1 MKDLEVLLV
10 LQKDCW
16 ADKMKYFVAAL
27 FALIPTTAMSQ
38 EMNKA
43 DMITEF
49 TDIATLVAAEVL
61 NCGET
66 NKERVLAFNGIFDS
80 FMLYTAQQE
89 GVELTQGDVEAFKLS
104 LLMQQYEGMLQAHP
118 VQGCD
123 GINKIIHIYDDRLRY
138 AESVYDYYQPLNS
151 L

>member
-1 MKDLEVLLV
+1 MYIKSLGRVDMVRFL
-10 LQKDCW
+10 
-16 ADKMKYFVAAL
+16 AIL
-27 FALIPTTAMSQ
+27 FLLIPTTVMSQ

-66 NKERVLAFNGIFDS
+66 NKERVLRFNAMFDS
-80 FMLYTAQQE
+80 FMLYTAEQE
-89 GVELTQGDVEAFKLS
+89 SVDLTQQDIEAFKLGV
-104 LLMQQYEGMLQAHP
+104 LMEQYDGMLQAHP
-118 VQGCD
+118 IQGCD
-123 GINKIIHIYDDRLRY
+123 GINKIIHIYDDRMKY
-138 AESVYDYYQPLNS
+138 AESVYEYYQPLDS

>member
-1 MKDLEVLLV
+1 
-10 LQKDCW
+10 
-16 ADKMKYFVAAL
+16 MKYFVAAL
-27 FALIPTTAMSQ
+27 FALIPTTAISQ

-49 TDIATLVAAEVL
+49 TDIATLIAAEVL

-66 NKERVLAFNGIFDS
+66 NKERVLRFNAMFDS

-89 GVELTQGDVEAFKLS
+89 GVELTQQDVEAYKIGV
-104 LLMQQYEGMLQAHP
+104 LMQQYQGMLQTYP
-118 VQGCD
+118 SQGCD
-123 GINKIIHIYDDRLRY
+123 GINRIIHMYDDSLHY
-138 AESVYDYYQPLNS
+138 AESVYDYYQPLDT

>member
-1 MKDLEVLLV
+1 MLRFLALLFLLV
-10 LQKDCW
+10 PS
-16 ADKMKYFVAAL
+16 VAK
-27 FALIPTTAMSQ
+27 SQ

-49 TDIATLVAAEVL
+49 ADMATLIAAEVL
-61 NCGET
+61 KCGET
-66 NKERVLAFNGIFDS
+66 NKERVLSFNAMFDS

-89 GVELTQGDVEAFKLS
+89 GVELTQGDVEAFKLN
-104 LLMQQYEGMLQAHP
+104 LLMQQYEGMLQAYP

-123 GINKIIHIYDDRLRY
+123 GINKIIHIYDDSLRY
-138 AESVYDYYQPLNS
+138 AESVYDYYQPLNV

>member
-1 MKDLEVLLV
+1 MVRFL
-10 LQKDCW
+10 
-16 ADKMKYFVAAL
+16 AIL
-27 FALIPTTAMSQ
+27 FLLIPSVAKSQ

-66 NKERVLAFNGIFDS
+66 NKERVLRFNVMFDS
-80 FMLYTAQQE
+80 FMLYMAQQE
-89 GVELTQGDVEAFKLS
+89 GVELTRGDIEAFKLN
-104 LLMQQYEGMLQAHP
+104 LLMQQYNGMLSAHP

-123 GINKIIHIYDDRLRY
+123 GINKIIHIYDGRMRY
-138 AESVYDYYQPLNS
+138 AESVYDYYQPLDT

>member
-1 MKDLEVLLV
+1 MVRFL
-10 LQKDCW
+10 
-16 ADKMKYFVAAL
+16 AIL
-27 FALIPTTAMSQ
+27 FLLIPSVAKSQ

-66 NKERVLAFNGIFDS
+66 NKERVLRFNVMFDS
-80 FMLYTAQQE
+80 FMLYMAQQE
-89 GVELTQGDVEAFKLS
+89 GVELTRGDIEAFKLN
-104 LLMQQYEGMLQAHP
+104 LLMQQYNGMLSAHP

-123 GINKIIHIYDDRLRY
+123 GINKIIHIYDDRMRY
-138 AESVYDYYQPLNS
+138 AESVYDYYQPLDT

>member
-1 MKDLEVLLV
+1 MARFL
-10 LQKDCW
+10 
-16 ADKMKYFVAAL
+16 AIL
-27 FALIPTTAMSQ
+27 FLLIPSVAKSQ

-43 DMITEF
+43 DMIIEF

-66 NKERVLAFNGIFDS
+66 NKERVLRFNAMFDS

-89 GVELTQGDVEAFKLS
+89 GVELTQGDIEAFKLN
-104 LLMQQYEGMLQAHP
+104 LLMQQYNGMLSAHP
-118 VQGCD
+118 VQGCA
-123 GINKIIHIYDDRLRY
+123 GINKIIHIYDDRMHY
-138 AESVYDYYQPLNS
+138 AESVYDYYQPLDS

>member
-1 MKDLEVLLV
+1 MARFLAILFLLV
-10 LQKDCW
+10 
-16 ADKMKYFVAAL
+16 
-27 FALIPTTAMSQ
+27 PTTAISQ

-66 NKERVLAFNGIFDS
+66 NKERVLRFNAMFDS

-89 GVELTQGDVEAFKLS
+89 GVELTKGDIESFKLN

-138 AESVYDYYQPLNS
+138 AESVYDYYQPLDT

>member
-1 MKDLEVLLV
+1 
-10 LQKDCW
+10 
-16 ADKMKYFVAAL
+16 MKYFVAAL
-27 FALIPTTAMSQ
+27 FALIPTTAISQ

-66 NKERVLAFNGIFDS
+66 NKDRVLAFNGIFDS
-80 FMLYTAQQE
+80 FMLYTAEQE
-89 GVELTQGDVEAFKLS
+89 GVDLTQQDIEAYKLGI
-104 LLMQQYEGMLQAHP
+104 LMQQYEGMLSAHP

-123 GINKIIHIYDDRLRY
+123 GINKIIHIYDERMHY
-138 AESVYDYYQPLNS
+138 AESVYDYYQPLDS

>member
-1 MKDLEVLLV
+1 MVRFL
-10 LQKDCW
+10 
-16 ADKMKYFVAAL
+16 AIL
-27 FALIPTTAMSQ
+27 FLLIPTTVMSQ

-66 NKERVLAFNGIFDS
+66 NKERVLRFNAMFDS
-80 FMLYTAQQE
+80 FMLYTAEQE
-89 GVELTQGDVEAFKLS
+89 SVDLTQQDIEAFKLGV
-104 LLMQQYEGMLQAHP
+104 LMEQYDGMLQAHP
-118 VQGCD
+118 IQGCD
-123 GINKIIHIYDDRLRY
+123 GINKIIHIYDDRMKY
-138 AESVYDYYQPLNS
+138 AESVYEYYQPLDS

>member
-1 MKDLEVLLV
+1 MKDLEVLSV

-49 TDIATLVAAEVL
+49 TDIATLIAAEVL

-66 NKERVLAFNGIFDS
+66 NKKRVLRFNAMFDS

-104 LLMQQYEGMLQAHP
+104 LLMQQYEGMLQAYP
-118 VQGCD
+118 AQGCD
-123 GINKIIHIYDDRLRY
+123 GINKIIHIYDDSLRY
-138 AESVYDYYQPLNS
+138 AESVYDYYQPLNV

>member
-1 MKDLEVLLV
+1 
-10 LQKDCW
+10 
-16 ADKMKYFVAAL
+16 MKYFVAAL
-27 FALIPTTAMSQ
+27 FALIPTTAISQ

-66 NKERVLAFNGIFDS
+66 NKERVLRFNAMFDS

-89 GVELTQGDVEAFKLS
+89 GVELTQGDIEAFKLN
-104 LLMQQYEGMLQAHP
+104 LLMQQYEGMMVAHANK
-118 VQGCD
+118 GCD
-123 GINKIIHIYDDRLRY
+123 DINRIIDMYDERMHY
-138 AESVYDYYQPLNS
+138 AESVYEYYQPLDS

>member
-1 MKDLEVLLV
+1 MARFL
-10 LQKDCW
+10 
-16 ADKMKYFVAAL
+16 AIL
-27 FALIPTTAMSQ
+27 FLLIPSVAKSQ

-49 TDIATLVAAEVL
+49 TDVATLVAAEVL

-66 NKERVLAFNGIFDS
+66 NKERVLRFNAMFDS
-80 FMLYTAQQE
+80 FMLYMAQQE
-89 GVELTQGDVEAFKLS
+89 GVELTRGDIEAFKLN
-104 LLMQQYEGMLQAHP
+104 LLMQQYNGMLSAHP

-123 GINKIIHIYDDRLRY
+123 GINKIIHIYDGRMRY
-138 AESVYDYYQPLNS
+138 AESVYDYYQPLDT

>member
-1 MKDLEVLLV
+1 MYIKSLGRVDMVRFL
-10 LQKDCW
+10 
-16 ADKMKYFVAAL
+16 AIL
-27 FALIPTTAMSQ
+27 FLLIPTTVMSQ

-66 NKERVLAFNGIFDS
+66 NKERVLRFNAMFDS
-80 FMLYTAQQE
+80 FMLYTAEQE
-89 GVELTQGDVEAFKLS
+89 SVDLTQQDIEAFKLGV
-104 LLMQQYEGMLQAHP
+104 LMEQYDGMLQAHP

-123 GINKIIHIYDDRLRY
+123 GINKIIHIYDDRMKY
-138 AESVYDYYQPLNS
+138 AESVYEYYQPLDS

>member
-1 MKDLEVLLV
+1 MVRFLAILFLLV
-10 LQKDCW
+10 PS
-16 ADKMKYFVAAL
+16 VAK
-27 FALIPTTAMSQ
+27 SQ

-66 NKERVLAFNGIFDS
+66 NKERVLRFNVMFDS
-80 FMLYTAQQE
+80 FMLYMAQQE
-89 GVELTQGDVEAFKLS
+89 GVELTKGDVEAFKLN
-104 LLMQQYEGMLQAHP
+104 LLMQQYSGMLSAHP

-138 AESVYDYYQPLNS
+138 AESVYDYYQPLDT

>member
-1 MKDLEVLLV
+1 MARFLAILFLLV
-10 LQKDCW
+10 PS
-16 ADKMKYFVAAL
+16 VAK
-27 FALIPTTAMSQ
+27 SQ

-66 NKERVLAFNGIFDS
+66 NKERVLRFNAMFDS
-80 FMLYTAQQE
+80 FMLYMAQQE
-89 GVELTQGDVEAFKLS
+89 GVELTQGDVEAFKLNI
-104 LLMQQYEGMLQAHP
+104 LMQQYNGMLSAHP

-123 GINKIIHIYDDRLRY
+123 GINKIIHIYDDRLRF
-138 AESVYDYYQPLNS
+138 ATSVYDYYTPYNNL
-151 L
+151 

>member
-1 MKDLEVLLV
+1 MLRFLALLFLLV
-10 LQKDCW
+10 PSIAK
-16 ADKMKYFVAAL
+16 
-27 FALIPTTAMSQ
+27 SQ

-49 TDIATLVAAEVL
+49 ADMATLIAAEIL

-66 NKERVLAFNGIFDS
+66 DKERVLAFNGIFDS
-80 FMLYTAQQE
+80 FMLYTAEQE
-89 GVELTQGDVEAFKLS
+89 GVDLTQEEVEAYKLMI
-104 LLMQQYEGMLQAHP
+104 LMEQYEGMMIAHSN
-118 VQGCD
+118 QGCD
-123 GINKIIHIYDDRLRY
+123 NINRIIDMYDEKMHY

>member
-1 MKDLEVLLV
+1 MARFLAILFLLV
-10 LQKDCW
+10 PS
-16 ADKMKYFVAAL
+16 VAK
-27 FALIPTTAMSQ
+27 SQ

-66 NKERVLAFNGIFDS
+66 NKERVLRFNAMFDS

-89 GVELTQGDVEAFKLS
+89 GVELTKGDIESFKLN

-138 AESVYDYYQPLNS
+138 AESVYDYYQPLDT